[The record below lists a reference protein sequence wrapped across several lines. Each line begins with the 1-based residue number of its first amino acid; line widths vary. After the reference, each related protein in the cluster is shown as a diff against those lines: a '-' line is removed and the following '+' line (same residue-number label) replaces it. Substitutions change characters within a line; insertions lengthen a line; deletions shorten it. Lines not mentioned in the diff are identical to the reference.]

1 MEQSDELFSELL
13 ESINQCIE
21 DDYPDLENLTEDD
34 LEDICK
40 QIWSIYRPRNQVD
53 MEDNKIKHDVE
64 RCHACRDGKCS
75 YVQNEMPLEESKE
88 DIDEI
93 E

>member
-1 MEQSDELFSELL
+1 LSLTIGTFIKIPKTAIVDMERSDELFSELF
-13 ESINQCIE
+13 ESINECIE
-21 DDYPDLENLTEDD
+21 EDYTDLENLTEDD

-64 RCHACRDGKCS
+64 RCHACRDGKC
-75 YVQNEMPLEESKE
+75 
-88 DIDEI
+88 
-93 E
+93 

>member
-1 MEQSDELFSELL
+1 MERSDELFSELF
-13 ESINQCIE
+13 ESINECIE
-21 DDYPDLENLTEDD
+21 EDYPDLENLTEDD

-64 RCHACRDGKCS
+64 RCHACRDGKC
-75 YVQNEMPLEESKE
+75 
-88 DIDEI
+88 
-93 E
+93 